1 MRVVVV
7 SSTAM
12 VIAMRAVNMNVEVV
26 RILELSVDV
35 MTLLMETLDRIILR
49 LVNGSRIK
57 LLVVMVGS
65 MLVVADTKVR
75 AHPKHV
81 EDICWV
87 HVCLLRNGLLLVCEH
102 ALPVFSEILTSEMIG
117 HVLITMRGMSLVR
130 GEEIVLIT
138 WIKTA

>member
-12 VIAMRAVNMNVEVV
+12 VIAMRAMNMDVEVV
-26 RILELSVDV
+26 RILKLSVDV
-35 MTLLMETLDRIILR
+35 MVLLMGTVDRIILR
-49 LVNGSRIK
+49 LLNRSRIK

-81 EDICWV
+81 EDICWI
-87 HVCLLRNGLLLVCEH
+87 HICLLRNRLLLVCEH
-102 ALPVFSEILTSEMIG
+102 ALPVFSEILTFKVIG
-117 HVLITMRGMSLVR
+117 DVLITMRGMSLVR
-130 GEEIVLIT
+130 GEETVLIT
-138 WIKTA
+138 WIKSA